1 MHRGGIA
8 RIIEIQPGRRRRL
21 HAAENPDHFTDV
33 SRQGADI
40 GVGLGTVPF
49 HVVMLGCIPQVGI
62 TGGRVRFVEVVFHPG
77 RGQTLIE
84 DRAEGV
90 QARETVGNLGM
101 VAAVVVADTGQV
113 LFQQVLQFQELLL
126 RGPVPMVTP
135 AQPGQLVAVVERRCK
150 GFLQV
155 LQEQLQVQHG
165 LAAVDAQ
172 QFAVMADMLGMA
184 GRAGQP
190 DVVTVP
196 GKADGQGVRIRRRLH
211 PRQEA
216 EAHHVQRVPQ

>member
-1 MHRGGIA
+1 
-8 RIIEIQPGRRRRL
+8 
-21 HAAENPDHFTDV
+21 
-33 SRQGADI
+33 
-40 GVGLGTVPF
+40 
-49 HVVMLGCIPQVGI
+49 MLGRIPQVGI
-62 TGGRVRFVEVVFHPG
+62 TGGRVRFVEVVFHAG
-77 RGQTLIE
+77 RGQALVE
-84 DRAEGV
+84 DRPEGI
-90 QARETVGNLGM
+90 QAGETIRYAGA
-101 VAAVVVADTGQV
+101 VAAVIVADAGQV

-135 AQPGQLVAVVERRCK
+135 AQPGQLVAVVERRFQ
-150 GFLQV
+150 GLLQV

-196 GKADGQGVRIRRRLH
+196 GKADGQGVRVRRRLH